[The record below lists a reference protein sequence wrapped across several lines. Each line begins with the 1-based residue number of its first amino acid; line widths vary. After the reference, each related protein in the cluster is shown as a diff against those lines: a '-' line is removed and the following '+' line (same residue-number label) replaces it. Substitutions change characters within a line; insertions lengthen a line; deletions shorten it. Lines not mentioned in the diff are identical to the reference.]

1 MSRPTSPRQTP
12 QSPVYEDAYM
22 QPEYTAQPVQM
33 EHLFQA
39 MSNMLLQVN
48 HTNQSLLNFLSSSAS
63 HNHRPDPKIRPKSF
77 SGLPTEDVLMWLD
90 HFENVSS
97 YHNWSEERKAME
109 VRMLL
114 EGVAATWF
122 IQQQEYI
129 KRDWHVLKAL
139 LIPNF
144 THQNITQT
152 ALQQLNAL
160 KQQQFEP
167 VAQFAVKMTQL
178 LLRADPTKSEDMKLF
193 FLWPRLHHE
202 ISRRV

>member
-1 MSRPTSPRQTP
+1 
-12 QSPVYEDAYM
+12 M

-97 YHNWSEERKAME
+97 YHNWSEERK
-109 VRMLL
+109 
-114 EGVAATWF
+114 GHGGPHVAGRCRCNLVHPAAR
-122 IQQQEYI
+122 IY
-129 KRDWHVLKAL
+129 
-139 LIPNF
+139 
-144 THQNITQT
+144 
-152 ALQQLNAL
+152 
-160 KQQQFEP
+160 
-167 VAQFAVKMTQL
+167 
-178 LLRADPTKSEDMKLF
+178 
-193 FLWPRLHHE
+193 
-202 ISRRV
+202 

>member
-1 MSRPTSPRQTP
+1 MSPAT
-12 QSPVYEDAYM
+12 
-22 QPEYTAQPVQM
+22 
-33 EHLFQA
+33 
-39 MSNMLLQVN
+39 
-48 HTNQSLLNFLSSSAS
+48 
-63 HNHRPDPKIRPKSF
+63 II
-77 SGLPTEDVLMWLD
+77 GLK
-90 HFENVSS
+90 NA
-97 YHNWSEERKAME
+97 KAME

-139 LIPNF
+139 LIQNF

-193 FLWPRLHHE
+193 FLWPRLHHD
-202 ISRRV
+202 ISRRFEIKVQPLSMLQFRSHSVLRPLQTLILRLPLSLSQLHTATQWSPIPYPWTLTFRILR

>member
-1 MSRPTSPRQTP
+1 
-12 QSPVYEDAYM
+12 
-22 QPEYTAQPVQM
+22 
-33 EHLFQA
+33 
-39 MSNMLLQVN
+39 
-48 HTNQSLLNFLSSSAS
+48 
-63 HNHRPDPKIRPKSF
+63 
-77 SGLPTEDVLMWLD
+77 
-90 HFENVSS
+90 
-97 YHNWSEERKAME
+97 
-109 VRMLL
+109 MLL